1 MLSLDFAPIDECK
14 GFTCHPILTVLIYR
28 KIPVI
33 GVVICYVLKESL
45 DYEQCHL
52 QGDVRRGSEKE
63 EKRKKKH
70 SRKKKDLIEL
80 RGTLGGLNSLD
91 SRDGPAEKEGLL
103 VV

>member
-1 MLSLDFAPIDECK
+1 MMKRFNLQIKKKAREILVLSLDFAPIDECK

-52 QGDVRRGSEKE
+52 
-63 EKRKKKH
+63 
-70 SRKKKDLIEL
+70 
-80 RGTLGGLNSLD
+80 
-91 SRDGPAEKEGLL
+91 
-103 VV
+103 

>member
-1 MLSLDFAPIDECK
+1 MLVLSLDFAPIDECK

-52 QGDVRRGSEKE
+52 
-63 EKRKKKH
+63 
-70 SRKKKDLIEL
+70 
-80 RGTLGGLNSLD
+80 
-91 SRDGPAEKEGLL
+91 
-103 VV
+103 